1 VLLTYSTSDDPA
13 WLYPDIALHNERC
26 RNAASAG
33 GAGRIVIPLVAE
45 MV

>member
-1 VLLTYSTSDDPA
+1 LLTYSTSDDPA

-26 RNAASAG
+26 RNAARAAGAG
-33 GAGRIVIPLVAE
+33 GNAIPLVAE